1 MVQPNSPIPQP
12 GVQGSSWGLFLAF
25 LAAGGGTVLVADNL
39 GDVFG
44 VAAPVFFG
52 LAYYLIH
59 RSSRLRRFSAVT
71 YAFFVFALVISVRH
85 LVLDSSLVNG
95 LLPSLNGLV
104 VYQVID
110 TSVVFAPVILL
121 VLANG
126 GTLSSLFLQ
135 KGNLRL
141 GLAIAVP
148 VFLVLL
154 IVSFVIEQA
163 LAPSFGVQGVGLPFV
178 LSLTPYLSI
187 VALLNGPKEELLYR
201 GLFLKRYDAFLPQRS
216 TNLLSTIIFALSVV
230 EQEYFAQLIGAVLV
244 ALVGGLLFVR
254 LMRKTNSIIAS
265 GICEGASTIPIY
277 LIVILTLV
285 H

>member
-1 MVQPNSPIPQP
+1 MVQANFPSPQKE
-12 GVQGSSWGLFLAF
+12 GQRSSWGLFLAF

-39 GDVFG
+39 RDVFG
-44 VAAPVFFG
+44 VVLPVFFG

-59 RSSRLRRFSAVT
+59 RSSRLRRFSAIT

-85 LVLDSSLVNG
+85 LVLDSSSVNG
-95 LLPSLNGLV
+95 LLSSLNGLV

-121 VLANG
+121 VLASG
-126 GTLSSLFLQ
+126 GTLGSLFLQ

-141 GLAIAVP
+141 GLGIAVP
-148 VFLVLL
+148 VFLLLL
-154 IVSFVIEQA
+154 IVSFVIEQL
-163 LAPSFGVQGVGLPFV
+163 LAPSFGVRGVGLLFV
-178 LSLTPYLSI
+178 LSLAPYLSI

-201 GLFLKRYDAFLPQRS
+201 GLFLQRYDAFLPRRS
-216 TNLLSTIIFALSVV
+216 TNLLSTIVFALSVV
-230 EQEYFAQLIGAVLV
+230 EPEYFAQLVGAVLV
-244 ALVGGLLFVR
+244 SLVGGLLFVR
-254 LMRKTNSIIAS
+254 LMRRTNSIIGS

-285 H
+285 R

>member
-1 MVQPNSPIPQP
+1 DSV
-12 GVQGSSWGLFLAF
+12 LLAHH
-25 LAAGGGTVLVADNL
+25 L

-104 VYQVID
+104 VYQLID

-121 VLANG
+121 FLATG
-126 GTLSSLFLQ
+126 RSLCSLFI
-135 KGNLRL
+135 K
-141 GLAIAVP
+141 
-148 VFLVLL
+148 
-154 IVSFVIEQA
+154 
-163 LAPSFGVQGVGLPFV
+163 
-178 LSLTPYLSI
+178 
-187 VALLNGPKEELLYR
+187 
-201 GLFLKRYDAFLPQRS
+201 
-216 TNLLSTIIFALSVV
+216 
-230 EQEYFAQLIGAVLV
+230 
-244 ALVGGLLFVR
+244 
-254 LMRKTNSIIAS
+254 
-265 GICEGASTIPIY
+265 
-277 LIVILTLV
+277 